1 MQWSKLKT
9 RVKDRICPELR
20 DRVDFHLTSYRRSHD
35 DADKVWITIDGEPL
49 LKMKHYTHQRAEYE
63 GYSCGLSGAAIRS
76 LLSELEIFHP
86 KDFGDAMRSYLDLP
100 ISEALAST
108 NPLIKAFAI
117 IDRRVGKRTLMKVE
131 ISDTDSPLIRTF
143 YSLRLLRSMRI
154 SAD

>member
-9 RVKDRICPELR
+9 RVKERICPELR

-49 LKMKHYTHQRAEYE
+49 LKMKYYAYHTAHHEAWI
-63 GYSCGLSGAAIRS
+63 CGLEGAAIKS
-76 LLSELEIFHP
+76 LLSELEIFQP
-86 KDFGDAMRSYLDLP
+86 RDFGNAMRTYLDLP
-100 ISEALAST
+100 ISDALASP

-117 IDRRVGKRTLMKVE
+117 IDRRVGKRTLAKLE
-131 ISDTDSPLIRTF
+131 ISEADSHLVRAF
-143 YSLRLLRSMRI
+143 YSLRILLAMRI